1 MPTTEHLEVF
11 ICRSR
16 GTSDIGL
23 YEALD
28 LILTSEGIKTKEDL
42 NVLCGGK
49 QRKVLYSRV
58 ERISKTHWNRIQEPK
73 ASIRAHYE
81 KRLIGYKVYKQVL
94 SDDYE
99 EVDEYKLG
107 YDKGYKEGY
116 ENNEYNEE
124 GVDHEGYDE
133 GFNEGRQEALT
144 DNPFIIDELENIRI
158 NTDGSNCDIGDIV
171 SFKSSNSTK
180 LCRITGVKKTSISV
194 IDIQSRRCNGFVA
207 YKDLPIDRAHKGHL
221 NFSRNL
227 VIIGKCVK

>member
-144 DNPFIIDELENIRI
+144 DNPFI
-158 NTDGSNCDIGDIV
+158 
-171 SFKSSNSTK
+171 
-180 LCRITGVKKTSISV
+180 
-194 IDIQSRRCNGFVA
+194 DIQSRRCNGFVA